1 MNWLIFV
8 IRFVS
13 SKGDGKL
20 KNKRIFFPIIGITLG
35 VSTVLLTL
43 AIMNGLEFEVFS
55 KLTEFYSPAR
65 IVLSDPDESELINV
79 IDELEK
85 MGVGHQ
91 LGLERNA
98 IIKAGDNFRFITV
111 RAINNVQGFFANDEK
126 SGTIDLSKPENEDA
140 ILIGDELSF
149 YLSVHN
155 GESCQL
161 LSPVDISLATS
172 IFPSRDVTIY
182 NTFDFDLIDV
192 DMNYVIIPYDL
203 GIGLFKKH
211 KERIIFLD
219 QKLSSD
225 FLETAA
231 ILTDNIRYYSWENEY
246 EALISAMKLEKFAY
260 SIFGF
265 IIIIISAFNMLS
277 IMSMTVMRKI
287 PQIGILQAIGFS
299 QNKITSIFI
308 VQSVFTGLS
317 GSLLGY
323 FLARTIITLNDK
335 YQLLHFILKD
345 FPISN
350 FTLILETHNSILIIC
365 LSFMLIVLSGI
376 FPSVQTRKLNPIQ
389 SINSIK

>member
-1 MNWLIFV
+1 MSWFIF
-8 IRFVS
+8 ITRFVS

-20 KNKRIFFPIIGITLG
+20 KNKRIFFPIFGITLG

-65 IVLSDPDESELINV
+65 IILNNPDESELTTV

-85 MGVGHQ
+85 IGIDYQ
-91 LGLERNA
+91 LGIERNA
-98 IIKAGDNFRFITV
+98 IIKAGDNFRFVTV
-111 RAINNVQGFFANDEK
+111 RAVNRIKGFFANNDLNNV
-126 SGTIDLSKPENEDA
+126 IDFSKPENENS

-149 YLSVHN
+149 YLSIYN
-155 GESCQL
+155 DENCQL
-161 LSPVDISLATS
+161 LSPVDISLTTS
-172 IFPSRDVTIY
+172 IFPSKEVIIY
-182 NTFDFDLIDV
+182 DTFDFDLIDV
-192 DMNYVIIPYDL
+192 DMNYIIIPYKL
-203 GIGLFKKH
+203 GIDLFTKH
-211 KERIIFLD
+211 RERIIYLD
-219 QKLSSD
+219 QKLSTD
-225 FLETAA
+225 FVKTA
-231 ILTDNIRYYSWENEY
+231 TFFNENIRYSSWENEY

-287 PQIGILQAIGFS
+287 PQLGILQAIGFS
-299 QNKITSIFI
+299 QQKIASIFI
-308 VQSVFTGLS
+308 VQSFITGVSGTLS
-317 GSLLGY
+317 GY
-323 FLARTIITLNDK
+323 ILARILILLNEK

-350 FTLILETHNSILIIC
+350 FPLILEVHHSLFIIIISILLIIVSGMYP
-365 LSFMLIVLSGI
+365 SF
-376 FPSVQTRKLNPIQ
+376 QTRRLDPIQ

>member
-20 KNKRIFFPIIGITLG
+20 KNKRILFPIIGIMLG

-65 IVLSDPDESELINV
+65 IVLSDPDESELLYV
-79 IDELEK
+79 IDEIEK
-85 MGVGHQ
+85 IGVGHQ

-111 RAINNVQGFFANDEK
+111 RAINNVQGFFASDEK
-126 SGTIDLSKPENEDA
+126 SRAIDLSNPENENS

-155 GESCQL
+155 GETCQL

-182 NTFDFDLIDV
+182 STFDFDLIDV
-192 DMNYVIIPYDL
+192 DMNYVIIPYDM
-203 GIGLFKKH
+203 GVDLFKKH
-211 KERIIFLD
+211 KERIIYLD
-219 QKLSSD
+219 QKLSSE
-225 FLETAA
+225 FVEATA
-231 ILTDNIRYYSWENEY
+231 ILNDNTRYYSWENEY

-287 PQIGILQAIGFS
+287 PQLGILQAIGFS
-299 QNKITSIFI
+299 EKKIASIFI
-308 VQSVFTGLS
+308 IQSVFTGIT

-323 FLARTIITLNDK
+323 FLARAIIMLNDK

-350 FTLILETHNSILIIC
+350 FPLILNTHNSILIIC
-365 LSFMLIVLSGI
+365 VSFLLIVISGI
-376 FPSVQTRKLNPIQ
+376 FPSIQTRKLNPIQ
-389 SINSIK
+389 SINCIK

>member
-1 MNWLIFV
+1 
-8 IRFVS
+8 
-13 SKGDGKL
+13 
-20 KNKRIFFPIIGITLG
+20 
-35 VSTVLLTL
+35 
-43 AIMNGLEFEVFS
+43 
-55 KLTEFYSPAR
+55 
-65 IVLSDPDESELINV
+65 
-79 IDELEK
+79 

-350 FTLILETHNSILIIC
+350 FPLILETHNSILIIC

>member
-126 SGTIDLSKPENEDA
+126 
-140 ILIGDELSF
+140 
-149 YLSVHN
+149 
-155 GESCQL
+155 
-161 LSPVDISLATS
+161 
-172 IFPSRDVTIY
+172 
-182 NTFDFDLIDV
+182 
-192 DMNYVIIPYDL
+192 
-203 GIGLFKKH
+203 
-211 KERIIFLD
+211 
-219 QKLSSD
+219 
-225 FLETAA
+225 
-231 ILTDNIRYYSWENEY
+231 
-246 EALISAMKLEKFAY
+246 
-260 SIFGF
+260 
-265 IIIIISAFNMLS
+265 
-277 IMSMTVMRKI
+277 
-287 PQIGILQAIGFS
+287 
-299 QNKITSIFI
+299 
-308 VQSVFTGLS
+308 
-317 GSLLGY
+317 
-323 FLARTIITLNDK
+323 
-335 YQLLHFILKD
+335 
-345 FPISN
+345 
-350 FTLILETHNSILIIC
+350 
-365 LSFMLIVLSGI
+365 
-376 FPSVQTRKLNPIQ
+376 NP
-389 SINSIK
+389 